1 MTQRHAEL
9 ARRMEQEQ
17 AAAANQAETLQR
29 AQTMQAGDD
38 AMQQYFNKQ
47 AADIEKQ
54 YAKIAAA
61 QEKAYGPETATHHA
75 EKVVAAT
82 KKEIAAQEA
91 AAGGCQKSTPA
102 AEAGQEAGNAS
113 STGGASDSA
122 KRASSAF
129 GVFAKRLKSIVF
141 SALIF
146 NVISSALRSLTS
158 ALGSAVAKTDG
169 FGTALARLKGAAAT
183 AAAPLVN
190 ALGSALTYV
199 MNLAAKALPTWQSSS
214 AC

>member
-1 MTQRHAEL
+1 MRNWRAGWSRSRPPQRTKLKPCSAPRQCRRATTRCSSISTSSCRHRKAVRQNCSGAGKSLWPGNRHAS
-9 ARRMEQEQ
+9 RRKSR
-17 AAAANQAETLQR
+17 AANQKGDCS
-29 AQTMQAGDD
+29 AGSRC
-38 AMQQYFNKQ
+38 
-47 AADIEKQ
+47 
-54 YAKIAAA
+54 
-61 QEKAYGPETATHHA
+61 
-75 EKVVAAT
+75 
-82 KKEIAAQEA
+82 
-91 AAGGCQKSTPA
+91 GGCQKHAA

-146 NVISSALRSLTS
+146 NVISSACGHLTS

-199 MNLAAKALPTWQSSS
+199 MNLAAKRLPTWQSSS